1 MASIDAK
8 NVAKELL
15 ETMGKGQKVVL
26 GKIIRKHGYS
36 KRTSEVPSTV
46 TNTKSFQ
53 DVVNPVVEKY
63 QALRDKI
70 IDEMNR
76 KGRKLS
82 KEKLISLTTA
92 LKNTTHDLQLLTGG
106 KTENTGIGE
115 LADQLNSWINS
126 NK

>member
-1 MASIDAK
+1 MASIAAK
-8 NVAKELL
+8 TV
-15 ETMGKGQKVVL
+15 GQKVLDSIGHGKKPNL
-26 GKIIRKHGYS
+26 GKIAREVGYADNTADNPLLI
-36 KRTSEVPSTV
+36 TSTDSYKE
-46 TNTKSFQ
+46 
-53 DVVNPVVEKY
+53 VVNPVLEKY
-63 QALRDKI
+63 QQLRDKI

-115 LADQLNSWINS
+115 LAEQLNSWINS
-126 NK
+126 KK